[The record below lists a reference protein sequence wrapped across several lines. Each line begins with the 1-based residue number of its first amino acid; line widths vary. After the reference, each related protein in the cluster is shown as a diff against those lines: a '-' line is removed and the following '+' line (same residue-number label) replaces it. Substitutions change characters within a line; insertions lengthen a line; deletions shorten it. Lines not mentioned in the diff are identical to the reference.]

1 MGKQYFLSSTAAQ
14 PPIMPPERWVL
25 AFPDGAWIS
34 WTTLQTALQPDD
46 TVWVPVQHEDWMGK
60 VAALVAAQPTCHV
73 VVVSTLPYD
82 AEGLRAVNVGARG
95 YCHQLAVPEMLQE
108 VAQAVQHGGI
118 WLGPDLVQ
126 RLVAATR
133 ELLSAAAAPATP
145 KVGLT
150 VLSDRELQ
158 VAQAVAAGK
167 SNKEVAEQ
175 LFISERTVKAH
186 LGAVFEKLGVR
197 DRVQLVLLMSGNQ
210 AVPG

>member
-1 MGKQYFLSSTAAQ
+1 MGKQYFLSSTVAK
-14 PPIMPPERWVL
+14 PPILPPERWLL
-25 AFPDGAWIS
+25 AFPEGEWIR
-34 WTTLQTALQPDD
+34 WATLQAAVQADD
-46 TVWVPVQHEDWMGK
+46 TVWVPVQHEDWMNK
-60 VAALVAAQPTCHV
+60 VAALVAAQPACRV
-73 VVVSTLPYD
+73 VVVSTVPYD

-133 ELLSAAAAPATP
+133 ELLADKAPPSSSVDLSA
-145 KVGLT
+145 
-150 VLSDRELQ
+150 LSDRELQ
-158 VAQAVAAGK
+158 VAKAVAAGQ

-197 DRVQLVLLMSGNQ
+197 DRVQLVLLMSS
-210 AVPG
+210 VPTP

>member
-1 MGKQYFLSSTAAQ
+1 MGKQYFLSSTVAK
-14 PPIMPPERWVL
+14 PPILPPERWLL
-25 AFPDGAWIS
+25 AFPEGEWIR
-34 WTTLQTALQPDD
+34 WATLQAAVQADD
-46 TVWVPVQHEDWMGK
+46 TVWVPVQHEDWMNK
-60 VAALVAAQPTCHV
+60 VAALVAAQPACRV
-73 VVVSTLPYD
+73 VVVSTVPYD

-133 ELLSAAAAPATP
+133 ELLADKAPP
-145 KVGLT
+145 SSSVDLSS
-150 VLSDRELQ
+150 LSDRELQ
-158 VAQAVAAGK
+158 VAKAVAAGK

-197 DRVQLVLLMSGNQ
+197 DRVQLVLLMSS
-210 AVPG
+210 VPTP

>member
-1 MGKQYFLSSTAAQ
+1 MGKQYFLSSTVAK
-14 PPIMPPERWVL
+14 PPILPPERWML
-25 AFPDGAWIS
+25 AFPKGEWIR
-34 WTTLQTALQPDD
+34 WATLQAAVQADD
-46 TVWVPVQHEDWMGK
+46 TVWVPVQHEDWMNK
-60 VAALVAAQPTCHV
+60 VAALVAAQPACRV
-73 VVVSTLPYD
+73 VVVSTVPYD

-133 ELLSAAAAPATP
+133 ELLADKAPP
-145 KVGLT
+145 SSSVDLSS
-150 VLSDRELQ
+150 LSDRELQ
-158 VAQAVAAGK
+158 VAKAVAAGK

-197 DRVQLVLLMSGNQ
+197 DRVQLVLLMSS
-210 AVPG
+210 APTP

>member
-1 MGKQYFLSSTAAQ
+1 MGKQYFLSSTVAK
-14 PPIMPPERWVL
+14 PPILPPERWLL
-25 AFPDGAWIS
+25 AFPEGEWIR
-34 WTTLQTALQPDD
+34 WATLQAAVQADD
-46 TVWVPVQHEDWMGK
+46 TVWVSVQHEEWMNK
-60 VAALVAAQPTCHV
+60 VAALVAAQPACRV
-73 VVVSTLPYD
+73 VVVSTVPYD

-133 ELLSAAAAPATP
+133 ELLADKAPPSSSVDLSA
-145 KVGLT
+145 
-150 VLSDRELQ
+150 LSDRELQ
-158 VAQAVAAGK
+158 VAKAVAAGK

-197 DRVQLVLLMSGNQ
+197 DRVQLVLLMSS
-210 AVPG
+210 APTP

>member
-1 MGKQYFLSSTAAQ
+1 MGKQYFLSSTVAK
-14 PPIMPPERWVL
+14 PPIMPPERWLL
-25 AFPDGAWIS
+25 AFPEGEWIR
-34 WTTLQTALQPDD
+34 WATLQTALQPGD
-46 TVWVPVQHEDWMGK
+46 TVWVPVQHEDWMNK
-60 VAALVAAQPTCHV
+60 VAALVAAQPACHV

-133 ELLSAAAAPATP
+133 ELLADKAVPSPQ
-145 KVGLT
+145 KVDLG

-158 VAQAVAAGK
+158 VAKAVAAGQ
-167 SNKEVAEQ
+167 SNKEVADQ

-197 DRVQLVLLMSGNQ
+197 DRVQLVLLMSSAPSQ
-210 AVPG
+210 AL

>member
-25 AFPDGAWIS
+25 AFPDGAWMS
-34 WTTLQTALQPDD
+34 WATLQTALQSND
-46 TVWVPVQHEDWMGK
+46 TVWVPVQHEDWMSK

-82 AEGLRAVNVGARG
+82 AEGLRAVNAGARG

-108 VAQAVQHGGI
+108 VSQAVQHGGI

-133 ELLSAAAAPATP
+133 ELLAAAAAPTLP
-145 KVGLT
+145 QVDLT
-150 VLSDRELQ
+150 ALSDRELQ
-158 VAQAVAAGK
+158 VAKAVTAGQ

-197 DRVQLVLLMSGNQ
+197 DRVQLVLLMSGSQ
-210 AVPG
+210 AVTG

>member
-25 AFPDGAWIS
+25 AFPDGAWMS
-34 WTTLQTALQPDD
+34 WAKLQTALQSDD
-46 TVWVPVQHEDWMGK
+46 TVWVPVQHEDWMSK

-108 VAQAVQHGGI
+108 VSQAVQHGGI

-133 ELLSAAAAPATP
+133 ELLADKAPPSSSVDLSA
-145 KVGLT
+145 
-150 VLSDRELQ
+150 LSDRELQ
-158 VAQAVAAGK
+158 VAKAVAAGQ

-197 DRVQLVLLMSGNQ
+197 DRVQLVLLMSS
-210 AVPG
+210 APTP

>member
-1 MGKQYFLSSTAAQ
+1 
-14 PPIMPPERWVL
+14 V
-25 AFPDGAWIS
+25 
-34 WTTLQTALQPDD
+34 LQPDD
-46 TVWVPVQHEDWMGK
+46 TVWVPVQHEDWLSK
-60 VAALVAAQPTCHV
+60 VAALVAAQPACRV
-73 VVVSTLPYD
+73 VVVSTVPYD

-108 VAQAVQHGGI
+108 VAQAVQHGGM

-133 ELLSAAAAPATP
+133 QLLADSATP
-145 KVGLT
+145 STHKVDLT

-158 VAQAVAAGK
+158 VAKAVAAGK
-167 SNKEVAEQ
+167 SNKEVADQ

-197 DRVQLVLLMSGNQ
+197 DRVQLVLLMSSAPSP
-210 AVPG
+210 AV